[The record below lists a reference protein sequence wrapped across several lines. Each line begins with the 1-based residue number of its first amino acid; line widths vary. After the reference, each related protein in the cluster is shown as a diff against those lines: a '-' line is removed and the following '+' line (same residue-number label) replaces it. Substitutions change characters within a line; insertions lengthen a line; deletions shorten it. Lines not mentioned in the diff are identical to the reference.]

1 MSTPQLAGPPISP
14 DGHYWWDGQAW
25 QPMPAAAPAP
35 APAPPVAV
43 EAPPSWLAAPPQAAA
58 PAPSAAAVVAYEP
71 APAPA
76 AWVTPQP
83 PASRTWIY
91 LSGFLM
97 IAVIVIGG
105 FVVYPMLRPAANVAS
120 VQATPSPLI
129 SDYERADRFL
139 NVDLGPSLVE
149 TNQALPGVTSKCTS
163 SLPPPCKDALIVLN
177 KAMIDVDS
185 AIQNN
190 QRDIPV
196 CIGRPVQQFKD
207 DWTGMEQGVSQAISG
222 FNESNRT
229 LIIEGLQHFVAIA
242 KYMKPDVDRINKAQ
256 QTCAKTV

>member
-25 QPMPAAAPAP
+25 QPMLAAAPAP
-35 APAPPVAV
+35 TPVAV

-83 PASRTWIY
+83 PTSRTWIY